1 MRPSV
6 RIPITGETLAKMSD
20 KMGVVDNY
28 LPVEFT
34 PASGSD
40 ASAPNIKIAVDVD
53 YIYVQVSEGVWKRA
67 ALSAF

>member
-6 RIPITGETLAKMSD
+6 RIPITGDTTAKMAD
-20 KMGVVDNY
+20 KMGIVDNY

-34 PASGSD
+34 PATGSD
-40 ASAPNIKIAVDVD
+40 ATASNIKIAIDAN